1 MRRHIT
7 LLLLTL
13 PFCLIPLHSQAQSE
27 YYWCKGEK
35 ISLTPDKST
44 LSIFFKSPQL
54 IEGLNTR
61 NVSTVLADRADAQS
75 PARWMVLN
83 TSALEAEG
91 MATSPSTA
99 VRALGMDPSVI
110 QSVEFGRYTHKQD
123 LVWLT
128 HNIAY
133 RTNPTFNQSTF
144 DQMLSDFPTA
154 SLHTTG
160 GGLPYVAVRD
170 IEQVLSV
177 ANAMYESGMFHY
189 AEPSFRQTGNSN
201 SQNGEADLE
210 GCNPGDPIFSEQM
223 VLDND
228 GPTSAISSWTY
239 PFWAPNVQG
248 MDINATDAW
257 CVTKG
262 NPATIVAIFD
272 EGLEA
277 HKDLEDGTGAS
288 RVLPGYNT
296 DPAYAT
302 AGAPVG
308 FDHNHGMGVAG
319 IVGASHDG
327 VGVVGLA
334 PEVQMLPIHA
344 MQKIF
349 DDLQRADGIMWAYKN
364 GADILI
370 NAWTYNSCSYYSS
383 AIEDAVDSAL
393 TYGRGGL
400 GTFVVFSSGHV
411 ETGNTNCMQFPA
423 NLTQAFTAGAVGT
436 DQGIPDYAPVGV
448 ELDVVGVSSTDS
460 SYAFVATLDRM
471 IGGYNHTAT
480 PAAYMEYADSA
491 YTRYYGGTSTTAAEA
506 GGIAALILDMDNTL
520 TATEIA
526 NIIINSASDFG
537 GVFATPSLHGA
548 GVMDAHAAVLAAQ
561 NPVFPVTW
569 NYLEGKVLGENIQLN
584 WGTLSESNADRFEVE
599 KLLGSEYATIGEVK
613 AVGTSALPSDYQF
626 LDTDAVIGDNI
637 YRLRQVDQDG
647 NATYSSNVE
656 VEVGESVWVSEPYP
670 NPATGSEISIDV
682 FSPTL
687 GQISYRLIDLTGRVL
702 LDQSVELS
710 AGNSM
715 KLTLAVENLPAGM
728 YVVEVSDQSGANIS
742 VNSVVL
748 R

>member
-1 MRRHIT
+1 MRRQIT

-35 ISLTPDKST
+35 IYLTPDKST
-44 LSIFFKSPQL
+44 MSVFFEVPQVL
-54 IEGLNTR
+54 EGMNSR
-61 NVSTVLADRADAQS
+61 NVSTIIADRASDRS
-75 PARWMVLN
+75 PARWAVLN
-83 TSALEAEG
+83 TSTFETEG
-91 MATSPSTA
+91 MASSPA
-99 VRALGMDPSVI
+99 AVVRALGMEPSVI
-110 QSVEFGRYTHKQD
+110 QSAEFGRITHKQD

-133 RTNPTFNQSTF
+133 RVNSNF
-144 DQMLSDFPTA
+144 DQQLFSEILSDYPTA
-154 SLHTTG
+154 RLETTG
-160 GGLPYVAVRD
+160 GGLPYVAVQNID
-170 IEQVLSV
+170 NVLSV

-189 AEPSFRQTGNSN
+189 AEPSFRQKGNSN
-201 SQNGEADLE
+201 SQHGEADLA

-239 PFWAPNVQG
+239 PFWAPNVNG
-248 MDINATDAW
+248 MDVNATDAW
-257 CVTKG
+257 CVTTG
-262 NPATIVAIFD
+262 NSSTVVAIFD

-277 HKDLEDGTGAS
+277 HKDLEDGSGSS

-302 AGAPVG
+302 SGAPVG

-334 PEVQMLPIHA
+334 PEVQMLPVHA

-370 NAWTYNSCSYYSS
+370 NAWTYNSCTHYSS

-400 GTFVVFSSGHV
+400 GTFVIFSSGHV

-471 IGGYNHTAT
+471 VGGYNHTGT
-480 PAAYMEYADSA
+480 PPAYLEYADTA

-506 GGIAALILDMDNTL
+506 GGIAALVLAMDNTL
-520 TATEIA
+520 TASEIA
-526 NIIINSASDFG
+526 NIITSTASDFG
-537 GVFATPSLHGA
+537 GVFTTPSLHGA

-569 NYLEGKVLGENIQLN
+569 NYVEGKVVGENIQLN

-599 KLLGSEYATIGEVK
+599 KLFGSEYATIGQVK
-613 AVGTSALPSDYQF
+613 AVGNTSSPSDYQF
-626 LDTDAVIGDNI
+626 LDTDALIGDNI
-637 YRLRQVDQDG
+637 YRLKQVDQDG
-647 NATYSSNVE
+647 NSTYSSNVE
-656 VEVGESVWVSEPYP
+656 VEMGESIWISEPYP

-682 FSPTL
+682 FSPEVEQL
-687 GQISYRLIDLTGRVL
+687 SYKLIDLTGRVL
-702 LDQSVELS
+702 VINSAELS
-710 AGNSM
+710 AGNVM

-728 YVVEVSDQSGANIS
+728 YVVEVSDQSGTKLS